1 METESH
7 LTSGHVGSTEQDTST
22 GVHHMYVTSSSS
34 QHKRFLK
41 NLKLPCMSTLSVEFK
56 TQFISRINFVQMLG
70 ERLTSI
76 SDISNT
82 SMSSTGWHL
91 DRRAKP
97 IATKISAEL
106 KMIHNKAVICAGRV
120 ESSSNKTLQ

>member
-7 LTSGHVGSTEQDTST
+7 LTSGHVGSAEQDTST

-34 QHKRFLK
+34 EQECFLK
-41 NLKLPCMSTLSVEFK
+41 NLTLPYMSTLSVEFK

-70 ERLTSI
+70 ERLTLI

-91 DRRAKP
+91 DHRAKP
-97 IATKISAEL
+97 IATK
-106 KMIHNKAVICAGRV
+106 NKCRV
-120 ESSSNKTLQ
+120 KNDS